1 MSEPTAA
8 PSICD
13 HHYETHLLGGHPITV
28 RVCVFCRTP
37 DWADL
42 NEQAVQLYRWGREE
56 GLAGRPSRETL
67 SAYDMPREDD
77 PATELAAADEARADR
92 TYWQQKYDRP
102 QP

>member
-1 MSEPTAA
+1 MTEPRATTNV
-8 PSICD
+8 CD

-28 RVCVFCRTP
+28 RACLFCRTP

-42 NEQAVQLYRWGREE
+42 YEQAVQLYRWGREE
-56 GLAGRPSRETL
+56 GLAGKPPRETL

-77 PATELAAADEARADR
+77 RAGGPTVAEAASQDRAHWAD
-92 TYWQQKYDRP
+92 KYAGD